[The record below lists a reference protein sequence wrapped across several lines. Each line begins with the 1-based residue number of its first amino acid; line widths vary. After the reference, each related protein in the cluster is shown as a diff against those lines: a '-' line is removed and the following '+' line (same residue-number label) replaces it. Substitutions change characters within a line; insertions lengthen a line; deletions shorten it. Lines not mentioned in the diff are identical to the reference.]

1 MGEARFYYK
10 NIDAPTPNQ
19 PTSVGVVAL
28 ITDDNRLLMERR
40 TDSGKWAIIGGAIKK
55 DESLIDGLYREVNEE
70 TGLRISKYELFGT
83 FSDPSRIIEFPDGNV
98 KRIITI
104 AYKVEVEPY
113 ERLVCSDESLELKYI
128 NRSELESIAVA
139 ETHKSIVEHYIKNNT
154 LILE

>member
-10 NIDAPTPNQ
+10 NMDAPTPNQ
-19 PTSVGVVAL
+19 PMSVGVVAL
-28 ITDDNRLLMERR
+28 IEKDNKLLMERR
-40 TDSGKWAIIGGAIKK
+40 TDSRRWAIIGGAIKK

-70 TGLRISKYELFGT
+70 TGLKISKYELFGT
-83 FSDPSRIIEFPDGNV
+83 FSDPSRIIQFPDGNV

-113 ERLVCSDESLELKYI
+113 EKLVCSDESLELKYI
-128 NRSELESIAVA
+128 NRAELELITVA
-139 ETHKSIVEHYIKNNT
+139 ETHISILEHYMKNHN